1 MRKFRIVVDG
11 TQYEVDVE
19 EIGGSAEQVAAP
31 APVASAAPAEAPKS
45 APVARPNGGTEVK
58 CPMPGTVLKIVAETG
73 TKVSKGQAIIVLEA
87 MKMENEIAAPCD
99 GTVTVMTTKGATVD
113 SGSVIAVIA

>member
-19 EIGGSAEQVAAP
+19 EIGGTAEQTVVAAP
-31 APVASAAPAEAPKS
+31 IASAPAAPVA
-45 APVARPNGGTEVK
+45 APVAKPAGGTEVK
-58 CPMPGTVLKIVAETG
+58 CPMPGTVLKIVAENG
-73 TKVSKGQAIIVLEA
+73 TKVTKGQPIIVLEA

-99 GTVTVMTTKGATVD
+99 GTVTVMTTKGASVD
-113 SGSVIAVIA
+113 SGSVIAVIV

>member
-19 EIGGSAEQVAAP
+19 EIGGTAEQIAVP
-31 APVASAAPAEAPKS
+31 APQVATTAEAPKS
-45 APVARPNGGTEVK
+45 APVQKPAGGTEVK

-73 TKVSKGQAIIVLEA
+73 SKVSKGQAIIVLEA

-99 GTVTVMTTKGATVD
+99 GVVTVMTTKGATVD

>member
-19 EIGGSAEQVAAP
+19 EIGGTAEPAVVAAP
-31 APVASAAPAEAPKS
+31 TVSAPAAPVA
-45 APVARPNGGTEVK
+45 APVAKPAGGTEVK
-58 CPMPGTVLKIVAETG
+58 CPMPGTVLKIVAENG
-73 TKVSKGQAIIVLEA
+73 SKISKGQAIIVLEA

-99 GTVTVMTTKGATVD
+99 GTVTIMTTKGASVD

>member
-19 EIGGSAEQVAAP
+19 EIGGTAEQKVVAA
-31 APVASAAPAEAPKS
+31 APVASAPQA
-45 APVARPNGGTEVK
+45 APVAAPVAKPAGGTEVK
-58 CPMPGTVLKIVAETG
+58 CPMPGTVLKIVSETG

-99 GTVTVMTTKGATVD
+99 GTVTVMTTKGASVD
-113 SGSVIAVIA
+113 SGTVIAVIA